1 MLAIYSAAPLCCDSN
16 DQFSTAVSFPNAL
29 RRRGAMLDNCL
40 KAMPV
45 TVLLKDI
52 VDALEMQ
59 LDESSSFLDLD
70 TGQVETVSHEL
81 LCEAEAA
88 ADDEDP
94 DLPVWQEPEWEIAK
108 RIVSTDRFQ
117 KLPTKFDV
125 HEWAI
130 MQDFSRSVAP
140 VRIREDLLNAIH
152 GVGAFRHFH
161 AMLRRHRIESAWF
174 AFRAEALR
182 RIALDWCEENH
193 IVWQ

>member
-1 MLAIYSAAPLCCDSN
+1 
-16 DQFSTAVSFPNAL
+16 
-29 RRRGAMLDNCL
+29 MLDNCL

-81 LCEAEAA
+81 LCEAEA

-193 IVWQ
+193 IFWQ